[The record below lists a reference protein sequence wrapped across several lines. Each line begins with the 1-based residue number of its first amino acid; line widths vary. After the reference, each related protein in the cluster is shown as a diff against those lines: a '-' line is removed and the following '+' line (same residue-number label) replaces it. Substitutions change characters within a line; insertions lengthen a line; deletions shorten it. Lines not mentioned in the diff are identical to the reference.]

1 MLIIIVLILVLILL
15 TDPIYGDIP
24 KCEWNSYPS
33 APGRHADCDDR
44 FNGDSHQ
51 CGVNT
56 ERTDDWCWDVIE
68 TNEICCSKHGDFN
81 NDCCQPIVNDTV
93 IISTTV
99 IIDDP
104 GPDPITIA
112 AIVIS
117 TLLFIICVCY
127 YIRYYYNTKITDN
140 TNNTKITDNTNNTNI
155 EPSAPPEPTVAAKMN
170 DASNIVIVE
179 ATIIGAEHNDNST
192 PYIDAQ
198 PINDIEMA
206 IPNTK

>member
-51 CGVNT
+51 CDVNT

-81 NDCCQPIVNDTV
+81 NDCCQPIVH
-93 IISTTV
+93 
-99 IIDDP
+99 
-104 GPDPITIA
+104 DPITIA

-117 TLLFIICVCY
+117 TLLFIICVWY

-140 TNNTKITDNTNNTNI
+140 KNNTDNTNNTNNTNI

-179 ATIIGAEHNDNST
+179 ATIIGAEHNENST